1 MNDNIFYFVKKN
13 ISYKEK
19 ILIDENFGVKIN
31 LNNKKELYCTEAF
44 YEFNLLEI
52 KNFNNTQKYSYDETL
67 TK

>member
-31 LNNKKELYCTEAF
+31 LNNKKELYFTDAF